1 MFHLEQAAACGD
13 LQALI
18 TMAEIHLQLP
28 HDILATAA
36 VQVRMSSP
44 FASLYLSCGCV
55 GLVVN

>member
-28 HDILATAA
+28 HDILVSAT
-36 VQVRMSSP
+36 VQVITHDFP
-44 FASLYLSCGCV
+44 LL
-55 GLVVN
+55 